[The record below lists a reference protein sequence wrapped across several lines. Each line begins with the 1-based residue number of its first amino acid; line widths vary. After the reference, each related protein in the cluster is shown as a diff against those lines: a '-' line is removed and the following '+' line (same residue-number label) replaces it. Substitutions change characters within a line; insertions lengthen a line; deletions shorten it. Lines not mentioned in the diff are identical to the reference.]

1 MLNFCGTMVKYNL
14 NIISVIGLLVI
25 VSDCVTS
32 NDLLIKF
39 HKGGIRDFNER
50 VY

>member
-1 MLNFCGTMVKYNL
+1 MIQYKYIYGL
-14 NIISVIGLLVI
+14 LISVIGLLVI

-39 HKGGIRDFNER
+39 HKGGIRDFNKR
-50 VY
+50 VC

>member
-1 MLNFCGTMVKYNL
+1 MAKYNL
-14 NIISVIGLLVI
+14 NIFLISVVGLLVI
-25 VSDCVTS
+25 VSKCVTS

-39 HKGGIRDFNER
+39 HKGGIRDSNKR

>member
-1 MLNFCGTMVKYNL
+1 MAKYNL
-14 NIISVIGLLVI
+14 NILSISVIGLSVI
-25 VSDCVTS
+25 VSGCVTS
-32 NDLLIKF
+32 NDPLVKF